1 MKKISIDPNRLIPT
15 DYPRSL
21 MGVLC
26 FVPLI
31 TDGDMPLPIV
41 VVPRSDRGDGP
52 QDYYVCS
59 GNHRAAA
66 AFIASREIEA
76 VVVESREDLDEICEG
91 RAARCGS
98 ILDLENDCC
107 EEARSGRYL
116 EGGWIEYLRMI
127 TDSGVVP
134 FEEQD
139 GINIADLELKR
150 KSW

>member
-1 MKKISIDPNRLIPT
+1 MKRISIDPNRLIPT

-31 TDGDMPLPIV
+31 VDDDMPLPIV
-41 VVPRSDRGDGP
+41 VIPRSDQEGGP
-52 QDYYVCS
+52 QEYFVCS

-66 AFIASREIEA
+66 AFIASRKIDA
-76 VVVESREDLDEICEG
+76 LVVESRSDLDEICEG
-91 RAARCGS
+91 RAAKCRS
-98 ILDLENDCC
+98 ILDLETNCC
-107 EEARSGRYL
+107 EEAQSGRYL
-116 EGGWIEYLRMI
+116 EGGWLEYLRMV

-134 FEEQD
+134 FEEQE
-139 GINIADLELKR
+139 GVNLSDLELKR

>member
-21 MGVLC
+21 MGILC

-31 TDGDMPLPIV
+31 VDDDMPLPIV
-41 VVPRSDRGDGP
+41 VVPRSDHGDGP
-52 QDYYVCS
+52 REYFVCS

-66 AFIASREIEA
+66 AFIASREIDA
-76 VVVESREDLDEICEG
+76 YVVESREDLQEICEG
-91 RAARCGS
+91 RAAKCRS
-98 ILDLENDCC
+98 ILDLEQNCC

-116 EGGWIEYLRMI
+116 EGGWLEYLRMV

-134 FEEQD
+134 FEEGD
-139 GINIADLELKR
+139 GMSITDMELKR